1 MYRLNV
7 TDSFS
12 AAHKLC
18 GYQGACSN
26 LHGHNWKVRLC
37 LSCTELDEIGMA
49 MDFGIIKQVLKRVL
63 DQLDHRYLNDI
74 AEFTTQN
81 PTSEHLARY
90 IYEKMEAELESETC
104 HVYEVEIWESEKS
117 SVVYSK

>member
-1 MYRLNV
+1 MYKLNV

-18 GYQGACSN
+18 GYEGACSN
-26 LHGHNWKVRLC
+26 LHGHNWKVRICLC
-37 LSCTELDEIGMA
+37 CSELDNIGMA
-49 MDFGIIKQVLKRVL
+49 MDFGIIKAVLKRVL

-74 AEFTTQN
+74 IDFSVKN

-90 IYEKMEAELESETC
+90 IYEKMEAELNSDTC
-104 HVYEVEIWESEKS
+104 QVFEVEIWESDKS
-117 SVVYSK
+117 SVVYAK